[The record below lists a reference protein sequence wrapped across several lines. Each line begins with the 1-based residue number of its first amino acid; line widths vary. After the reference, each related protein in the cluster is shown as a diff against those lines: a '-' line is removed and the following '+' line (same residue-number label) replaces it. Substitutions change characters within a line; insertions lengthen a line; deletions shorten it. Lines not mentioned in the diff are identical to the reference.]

1 MSEEEFREKNNKIND
16 IINCLM
22 YVNTFSREY
31 YDDLEALSK
40 KSFPHMNKLSA
51 LRNIINYIVSYKQMW
66 HDVRNADPKRQSEKF
81 RGRQALYIDEEH
93 KIKNTIL
100 TPLDYLKVFKEYMRI
115 WAARK
120 NTGSPVNDWYK
131 MQDELAEKIRID
143 IK

>member
-66 HDVRNADPKRQSEKF
+66 HDVRNADTKRQS
-81 RGRQALYIDEEH
+81 A
-93 KIKNTIL
+93 NS
-100 TPLDYLKVFKEYMRI
+100 
-115 WAARK
+115 AAQ
-120 NTGSPVNDWYK
+120 G
-131 MQDELAEKIRID
+131 
-143 IK
+143 